1 MLVDMEIKVR
11 GLDALTNSLG
21 LVDAERF
28 VFLLQRDRLDY
39 TQWRQTLFPGLSG
52 EEISRRAMEH
62 TQKGS
67 KVSSAR
73 GLS

>member
-1 MLVDMEIKVR
+1 MMTVDTEIKMR

-39 TQWRQTLFPGLSG
+39 TKWRQNLFTGLSG

-62 TQKGS
+62 VQK
-67 KVSSAR
+67 K
-73 GLS
+73 

>member
-1 MLVDMEIKVR
+1 MTVDTEIKMR

-21 LVDAERF
+21 LVDAERV

-39 TQWRQTLFPGLSG
+39 TKWRQNLFTGLSG

-62 TQKGS
+62 VQK
-67 KVSSAR
+67 K
-73 GLS
+73 

>member
-1 MLVDMEIKVR
+1 MTVDTEIKMR

-39 TQWRQTLFPGLSG
+39 TKWRQNLFTGLSG

-62 TQKGS
+62 VQK
-67 KVSSAR
+67 K
-73 GLS
+73 

>member
-1 MLVDMEIKVR
+1 MTVDTEIKMR

-39 TQWRQTLFPGLSG
+39 TKWRETLFEGLSG
-52 EEISRRAMEH
+52 EEISRRAMAH
-62 TQKGS
+62 VQK
-67 KVSSAR
+67 K
-73 GLS
+73 